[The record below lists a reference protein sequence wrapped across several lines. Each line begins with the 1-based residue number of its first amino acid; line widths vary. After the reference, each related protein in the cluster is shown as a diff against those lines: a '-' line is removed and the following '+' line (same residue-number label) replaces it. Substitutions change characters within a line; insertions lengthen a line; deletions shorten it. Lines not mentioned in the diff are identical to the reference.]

1 MTSTTPTAAGAAVL
15 LLSALLLAPAVGRAQ
30 SACLGDPTEAKLH
43 VLVEG
48 VRSAQG
54 VMTLTLYG
62 SDPAKFLKHNGELK
76 VWRQDARAPVTDMCL
91 YLPAPGTYAVAIYHD
106 TKRVYRFTQGAFGI
120 PTQDFGF
127 SRNPRLFLGPPSL
140 NATKFQAEEGET
152 TIHVR
157 LKYP

>member
-1 MTSTTPTAAGAAVL
+1 MTSTTPIAAGAVSL
-15 LLSALLLAPAVGRAQ
+15 LISAGLAAAANAHAQ
-30 SACLGDPTEAKLH
+30 SACLGEPTATKLH

-48 VRSAQG
+48 VRSPMG

-62 SDPAKFLKHNGELK
+62 DDAGKFLKHNGELK
-76 VWRQDARAPVTDMCL
+76 VWRQDARMPVTDMCL
-91 YLPAPGTYAVAIYHD
+91 YLPGPGTYVVAIYHD

-140 NATKFQAEEGET
+140 NATKFQAAEGET